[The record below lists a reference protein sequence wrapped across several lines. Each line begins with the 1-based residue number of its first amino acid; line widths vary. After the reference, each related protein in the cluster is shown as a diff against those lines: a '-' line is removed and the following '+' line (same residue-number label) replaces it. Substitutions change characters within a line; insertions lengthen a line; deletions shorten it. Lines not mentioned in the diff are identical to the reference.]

1 MLNTEIGQALTLLK
15 RKPLDKWKAVALPA
29 GVWGTL
35 GCSAVWECVSLS
47 SGKFLAENTKKNNF
61 IGHIIG

>member
-1 MLNTEIGQALTLLK
+1 MLNTGLGQALTLLK
-15 RKPLDKWKAVALPA
+15 RKPLDKCKGVALPA

-47 SGKFLAENTKKNNF
+47 SGKFLAANTNKNKL
-61 IGHIIG
+61 IVHITP